1 MGLRGIEDRLERL
14 VEGSLTMPFRGPMQ
28 PIEISHRM
36 LREMDLGRRVGVRGL
51 LAPNHFAVSVS
62 RADLD
67 RFEGFTDALVH
78 ELAES
83 ARQHAVNEGY
93 SFTGPVE
100 VELFESKRLKA
111 GTRRHRGVV
120 LRGRRAAEPRAARRH
135 DRWRS
140 PTTPLVIGRA
150 PECGVVLG
158 DTNVSRRHAQVALHD
173 GAVVVTD
180 LGSTNGTFVNGRR
193 VTRATVR
200 PGDELS
206 IGTSRLRVEVR

>member
-1 MGLRGIEDRLERL
+1 MGLRGFEDRLERL

-51 LAPNHFAVSVS
+51 LAPNHFAVSIS
-62 RADLD
+62 KDDLD

-83 ARQHAVNEGY
+83 ARQHALNEGY
-93 SFTGPVE
+93 TFTGPVE
-100 VELFESKRLKA
+100 VELFESKRLKTGRVDIVA
-111 GTRRHRGVV
+111 SFFEGDVRPSLV
-120 LRGRRAAEPRAARRH
+120 LADGSSLPIGRAPI
-135 DRWRS
+135 
-140 PTTPLVIGRA
+140 VIGRL
-150 PECGVVLG
+150 PECGVVLS
-158 DTNVSRRHAQVALHD
+158 DTNVSRRHAEVALDD
-173 GAVVVTD
+173 GEVVVTD

-193 VTRATVR
+193 VTRAAIR

-206 IGTSRLRVEVR
+206 IGTSRLRVEIR

>member
-1 MGLRGIEDRLERL
+1 
-14 VEGSLTMPFRGPMQ
+14 MPFRGPLQ

-51 LAPNHFAVSVS
+51 LAPNHFAVSIS
-62 RADLD
+62 GDDLD

-83 ARQHAVNEGY
+83 ARQHAANEGY
-93 SFTGPVE
+93 AFSGPVE

-111 GTRRHRGVV
+111 GRVDIVASFFEGEVR
-120 LRGRRAAEPRAARRH
+120 
-135 DRWRS
+135 
-140 PTTPLVIGRA
+140 PTLVGPDGTGISVSHAPIVIGRL
-150 PECGVVLG
+150 PECSIVLN
-158 DTNVSRRHAQVALHD
+158 DTNVSRRHAQVALED
-173 GAVVVTD
+173 GSVVVTD
-180 LGSTNGTFVNGRR
+180 LGSTNGTFVNGKR

-200 PGDELS
+200 PGDELA

>member
-1 MGLRGIEDRLERL
+1 MGLRGIEDRIERL

-51 LAPNHFAVSVS
+51 IAPNHFAVSVS

-67 RFEGFTDALVH
+67 RFEGFTDALVQ

-83 ARQHAVNEGY
+83 ARQHAANEGY
-93 SFTGPVE
+93 TFAGPVE

-111 GTRRHRGVV
+111 GRVDIVASFFEGDVRPSLV
-120 LRGRRAAEPRAARRH
+120 LPDGKAMPISA
-135 DRWRS
+135 
-140 PTTPLVIGRA
+140 TPLVIGRL
-150 PECGVVLG
+150 PECAVVLG
-158 DTNVSRRHAQVALHD
+158 DTNISRRHAQVAMDD
-173 GAVVVTD
+173 GAVVVSD

-193 VTRATVR
+193 ITRATVR
-200 PGDELS
+200 PGDE
-206 IGTSRLRVEVR
+206 ITVGTTR

>member
-83 ARQHAVNEGY
+83 ARQHAANEGY
-93 SFTGPVE
+93 SFIGPVE

-111 GTRRHRGVV
+111 GRVDIVASFFEGEVQPSLV
-120 LRGRRAAEPRAARRH
+120 LPDGTSVPIAH
-135 DRWRS
+135 
-140 PTTPLVIGRA
+140 TPVVIGRT
-150 PECGVVLG
+150 PECDVVLG
-158 DTNVSRRHAQVALHD
+158 DTNVSRRHAQVALDD

-180 LGSTNGTFVNGRR
+180 LGSTNGTFLNGRR

-200 PGDELS
+200 PGDELT

>member
-62 RADLD
+62 RSDLD

-83 ARQHAVNEGY
+83 ARQHAAIEGY
-93 SFTGPVE
+93 SFIGPVE

-111 GTRRHRGVV
+111 GRVDIVASFFEGDVQPSLV
-120 LRGRRAAEPRAARRH
+120 LPDGKTMAITHEA
-135 DRWRS
+135 
-140 PTTPLVIGRA
+140 LVIGRT
-150 PECGVVLG
+150 PECSIVLG

-180 LGSTNGTFVNGRR
+180 LGSTNGTFLNGRR

-200 PGDELS
+200 PGDELT

>member
-51 LAPNHFAVSVS
+51 LAPNHFSVAIS
-62 RADLD
+62 EGDLA

-83 ARQHAVNEGY
+83 ARQHAANEGY
-93 SFTGPVE
+93 TFTGPVE
-100 VELFESKRLKA
+100 VELFESKRLKSGRVEIVA
-111 GTRRHRGVV
+111 SFFEGDVRPSLV
-120 LRGRRAAEPRAARRH
+120 LPDGSSQPIGRVPI
-135 DRWRS
+135 
-140 PTTPLVIGRA
+140 VIGRL

-158 DTNVSRRHAQVALHD
+158 DTNVSRRHAEVALDD
-173 GAVVVTD
+173 GEVVVTD

>member
-51 LAPNHFAVSVS
+51 LAPNHFAVSIS
-62 RADLD
+62 KDDLE
-67 RFEGFTDALVH
+67 RFEGFTDALVQ

-83 ARQHAVNEGY
+83 ARQHAANEGY

-100 VELFESKRLKA
+100 VELFASKRLKPGRVEIVA
-111 GTRRHRGVV
+111 SFFEGDVRPSLVLPDGTTLALG
-120 LRGRRAAEPRAARRH
+120 
-135 DRWRS
+135 RS
-140 PTTPLVIGRA
+140 PIVIGRL
-150 PECGVVLG
+150 PECDVVLG
-158 DTNVSRRHAQVALHD
+158 DTNVSRRHAQVALDD
-173 GAVVVTD
+173 GEVVVTD
-180 LGSTNGTFVNGRR
+180 LGSTNGTFVNGRK
-193 VTRATVR
+193 VTRAAVQ
-200 PGDELS
+200 PGDELA

>member
-1 MGLRGIEDRLERL
+1 MGLRGFEDRLERL

-51 LAPNHFAVSVS
+51 LAPNHFAVSIS
-62 RADLD
+62 KDDLD

-93 SFTGPVE
+93 TFTGPVE
-100 VELFESKRLKA
+100 VELFESKRLKTGRIDIVA
-111 GTRRHRGVV
+111 SFFEGDVRPSLV
-120 LRGRRAAEPRAARRH
+120 LADGSSLP
-135 DRWRS
+135 
-140 PTTPLVIGRA
+140 IGRA
-150 PECGVVLG
+150 PIVIGRLPGCEVVLS
-158 DTNVSRRHAQVALHD
+158 DTNVSRRHAQVALED
-173 GAVVVTD
+173 GEVLVTD

-193 VTRATVR
+193 VTRAAMR

-206 IGTSRLRVEVR
+206 IGTSRLRVEIR

>member
-1 MGLRGIEDRLERL
+1 MGLRGFEDRLERL

-28 PIEISHRM
+28 PIEISHRL

-51 LAPNHFAVSVS
+51 LAPNHYAVSIS
-62 RADLD
+62 RADLE

-83 ARQHAVNEGY
+83 ARQHAANEGY

-100 VELFESKRLKA
+100 VELFESKRLKPGRVDIVA
-111 GTRRHRGVV
+111 SFFEGDVRPNLV
-120 LRGRRAAEPRAARRH
+120 LPDGSSVAISAAPV
-135 DRWRS
+135 
-140 PTTPLVIGRA
+140 VIGRL
-150 PECGVVLG
+150 PECEVVLG
-158 DTNVSRRHAQVALHD
+158 DTNVSRRHAQVALDD
-173 GAVVVTD
+173 GGVVVTD

-200 PGDELS
+200 PGDELT

>member
-14 VEGSLTMPFRGPMQ
+14 VEGSLTMPFRGPIQ
-28 PIEISHRM
+28 PVEISHRM

-67 RFEGFTDALVH
+67 RFEGFTDALVQ

-83 ARQHAVNEGY
+83 ARQHAANEGY
-93 SFTGPVE
+93 SFSGPVE

-111 GTRRHRGVV
+111 GRVDIVASFFEGDVRPTLVV
-120 LRGRRAAEPRAARRH
+120 PDGQPLTISH
-135 DRWRS
+135 S
-140 PTTPLVIGRA
+140 PIVIGRM
-150 PECGVVLG
+150 PECSVVLG
-158 DTNVSRRHAQVALHD
+158 DTNVSRRHAQVALED
-173 GAVVVTD
+173 GSIVVTD
-180 LGSTNGTFVNGRR
+180 LGSTNGTFVNGKR

-200 PGDELS
+200 PGDELT

>member
-1 MGLRGIEDRLERL
+1 
-14 VEGSLTMPFRGPMQ
+14 MPFRGPMQ

-51 LAPNHFAVSVS
+51 IAPNHFAVSIS
-62 RADLD
+62 KSDLD

-83 ARQHAVNEGY
+83 ARQHATNEGY
-93 SFTGPVE
+93 AFTGPVE

-111 GTRRHRGVV
+111 GRVEIVASFFEGDVSPNLV
-120 LRGRRAAEPRAARRH
+120 LPDGKSLRVSSNPI
-135 DRWRS
+135 
-140 PTTPLVIGRA
+140 VIGRL
-150 PECGVVLG
+150 PECEVCLG
-158 DTNVSRRHAQVALHD
+158 DTNVSRRHAQVALD
-173 GAVVVTD
+173 AGDVVVTD

-193 VTRATVR
+193 ITRATVR
-200 PGDELS
+200 PGDELT

>member
-51 LAPNHFAVSVS
+51 IAPNHFAVSIS

-111 GTRRHRGVV
+111 GRVDIVASFFEGDVQPSLV
-120 LRGRRAAEPRAARRH
+120 LPDGATMAITH
-135 DRWRS
+135 DA
-140 PTTPLVIGRA
+140 LVIGRA
-150 PECGVVLG
+150 PECSIVLS

-173 GAVVVTD
+173 GSVVVTD
-180 LGSTNGTFVNGRR
+180 LGSTNGTFLNGRR

-200 PGDELS
+200 PGDELM

>member
-1 MGLRGIEDRLERL
+1 MGLRGFEDRLERL
-14 VEGSLTMPFRGPMQ
+14 VEGSLTMPFRGPLQ

-51 LAPNHFAVSVS
+51 IAPNHFAVSAS

-83 ARQHAVNEGY
+83 ARQHAANEGY
-93 SFTGPVE
+93 TFAGPVE

-111 GTRRHRGVV
+111 GRIDIVASFFEGDVRPSLV
-120 LRGRRAAEPRAARRH
+120 LPDGIVLSIGAA
-135 DRWRS
+135 
-140 PTTPLVIGRA
+140 PLVIGRL
-150 PECGVVLG
+150 PECAVVLD
-158 DTNVSRRHAQVALHD
+158 DTNISRRHAQVALED
-173 GAVVVTD
+173 GVVVVSD
-180 LGSTNGTFVNGRR
+180 LGSTNGTYVNGRR

-200 PGDELS
+200 PGDE
-206 IGTSRLRVEVR
+206 ITVGTSRLRVEVR

>member
-1 MGLRGIEDRLERL
+1 
-14 VEGSLTMPFRGPMQ
+14 MQ

-51 LAPNHFAVSVS
+51 IAPNHFAVSVS

-83 ARQHAVNEGY
+83 ARQHAANEGY
-93 SFTGPVE
+93 SFPGPVE

-111 GTRRHRGVV
+111 GRVDIVASFFEGDVRPSLV
-120 LRGRRAAEPRAARRH
+120 LPDGKALAISA
-135 DRWRS
+135 
-140 PTTPLVIGRA
+140 TPLVIGRL
-150 PECGVVLG
+150 PECAVVLV
-158 DTNVSRRHAQVALHD
+158 DTNISRRHAQVAMDD

-193 VTRATVR
+193 ITRSTVR
-200 PGDELS
+200 PGDE
-206 IGTSRLRVEVR
+206 ITVGTSRLRVEVR

>member
-1 MGLRGIEDRLERL
+1 MGLRGFEDRLERL

-51 LAPNHFAVSVS
+51 LAPNHFAVSIS
-62 RADLD
+62 KDDLD

-83 ARQHAVNEGY
+83 ARQHALNEGY

-100 VELFESKRLKA
+100 VELFESKRLKSGKVDIVA
-111 GTRRHRGVV
+111 SFFEGDVRPMLVLADGTSLPIG
-120 LRGRRAAEPRAARRH
+120 
-135 DRWRS
+135 RS
-140 PTTPLVIGRA
+140 PIVIGRL
-150 PECGVVLG
+150 PECGVVLS
-158 DTNVSRRHAQVALHD
+158 DTNVSRRHAQVVMDD
-173 GAVVVTD
+173 GEIMVSD

-193 VTRATVR
+193 ITRAAIR

-206 IGTSRLRVEVR
+206 IGTSRLHVEVR

>member
-36 LREMDLGRRVGVRGL
+36 LREMDLGRRVAVRGL

-83 ARQHAVNEGY
+83 ARQHAAIEGY
-93 SFTGPVE
+93 SFIGPVE
-100 VELFESKRLKA
+100 VELFESKRLRA
-111 GTRRHRGVV
+111 GRVDIVASFFEGDVQPSLV
-120 LRGRRAAEPRAARRH
+120 LPDGRTMTITHE
-135 DRWRS
+135 
-140 PTTPLVIGRA
+140 PLVIGRM
-150 PECGVVLG
+150 PECTIVLG

-180 LGSTNGTFVNGRR
+180 LGSTNGTFLNGRR

-200 PGDELS
+200 PGDELA

>member
-28 PIEISHRM
+28 PIEISSRM

-62 RADLD
+62 LADLD

-83 ARQHAVNEGY
+83 ARQHAANEGY
-93 SFTGPVE
+93 SFIGPVE
-100 VELFESKRLKA
+100 VELFEAKRLKSGRVDIVA
-111 GTRRHRGVV
+111 SFFEGDVRPSLV
-120 LRGRRAAEPRAARRH
+120 LPDGRTHEISAK
-135 DRWRS
+135 
-140 PTTPLVIGRA
+140 PLVIGRLA
-150 PECGVVLG
+150 ECGVVLN
-158 DTNVSRRHAQVALHD
+158 DTNVSRRHAQVQLED
-173 GAVVVTD
+173 GAVVVED
-180 LGSTNGTFVNGRR
+180 LGSTNGSYLNGRR

-200 PGDELS
+200 PGDELT

>member
-62 RADLD
+62 RSDLD

-93 SFTGPVE
+93 SFIGPVE

-111 GTRRHRGVV
+111 GRVDIVASFFEGEVQPNLV
-120 LRGRRAAEPRAARRH
+120 LPDGKTVAISHE
-135 DRWRS
+135 
-140 PTTPLVIGRA
+140 PLVIGRA

-180 LGSTNGTFVNGRR
+180 LGSTNGTFLNGRR

>member
-1 MGLRGIEDRLERL
+1 MGLRGFEDRLERL

-51 LAPNHFAVSVS
+51 IAPNHFAVSIS
-62 RADLD
+62 KSDLD

-83 ARQHAVNEGY
+83 ARQHATNEGY
-93 SFTGPVE
+93 AFTGPVE

-111 GTRRHRGVV
+111 GRAEIVASFFEGDVSPNLV
-120 LRGRRAAEPRAARRH
+120 LPDGKSLRVSSNPI
-135 DRWRS
+135 
-140 PTTPLVIGRA
+140 VIGRL
-150 PECGVVLG
+150 PECEVCLG
-158 DTNVSRRHAQVALHD
+158 DTNVSRRHAQVALD
-173 GAVVVTD
+173 AGDVVVTD

-200 PGDELS
+200 PGDELT